1 MKLLLKENTK
11 SIVWFFLYLI
21 NVTINVTNK
30 KKISIKSEHAT
41 KTFRV
46 DQGYTK
52 TSVDK
57 IKQLHRQMRNAL
69 FST

>member
-1 MKLLLKENTK
+1 MLQLMLQ
-11 SIVWFFLYLI
+11 IR
-21 NVTINVTNK
+21 

-52 TSVDK
+52 TSVDL

>member
-1 MKLLLKENTK
+1 MIFVF
-11 SIVWFFLYLI
+11 SYLI

-46 DQGYTK
+46 DQAYT
-52 TSVDK
+52 
-57 IKQLHRQMRNAL
+57 NN
-69 FST
+69 

>member
-11 SIVWFFLYLI
+11 SIVCFFLYLI

-57 IKQLHRQMRNAL
+57 IKQLHRQMRNVL